1 MKKNIDVSVIIPVF
15 NVECYLKDALISA
28 VTQSFSG
35 VFEIIV
41 INDASAD
48 GSHEICEVFNE
59 RYPDLI
65 SYVKHDSNMG
75 VSIARNRGLSLASGK
90 YIMFLDPDDFLTE
103 NAIQYLYDA
112 AEHLQADVVKGNNQ
126 IFNSKKST
134 YASYNT
140 DQQHVFLNGDGLTV
154 FLTHE
159 LIRGHPWGKLFLRE
173 RFSHIKFPVGVRMA
187 QDFSYC
193 SKIFAQ
199 SKKLV
204 IIDDPVYFYRL
215 RAGGS
220 TGNKYHSQAY
230 KHWFASIEDAGALA
244 SSSSQKV
251 AYKQLLLRT
260 LHQSMRECRKL
271 EGQVAY
277 DVFHYIITKQLVWG
291 VTAISLVKSGAVSP
305 KSFLRFI
312 QYKWLCYKLRSKL
325 KPEIV

>member
-1 MKKNIDVSVIIPVF
+1 MKKNVDVSLIIPVF
-15 NVECYLKDALISA
+15 NVECFLKDALISA

-48 GSHEICEVFNE
+48 GSHEICEIFNE

-65 SYVKHDSNMG
+65 SYVKHDNNMG

-126 IFNSKKST
+126 IFNSKKSK
-134 YASYNT
+134 YASYNV
-140 DQQHVFLNGDGLTV
+140 DQQHVFLNDDGLTV

-173 RFSHIKFPVGVRMA
+173 RFSHIQFPVGVRMA

-193 SKIFAQ
+193 SKVFAL

-204 IIDDPVYFYRL
+204 IIDELVYFYRL
-215 RAGGS
+215 RADGS

-230 KHWFASIEDAGALA
+230 KHWFASIEESGKLV
-244 SSSSQKV
+244 SSSSQKI

-260 LHQSMRECRKL
+260 LHQSMRECRGL
-271 EGQVAY
+271 EEPLAR
-277 DVFHYIITKQLVWG
+277 DVFDFIKAKQLGWG
-291 VTAISLVKSGAVSP
+291 VTAISLIKSGAASP
-305 KSFLRFI
+305 KSLLRLI

-325 KPEIV
+325 QSNLT

>member
-1 MKKNIDVSVIIPVF
+1 
-15 NVECYLKDALISA
+15 
-28 VTQSFSG
+28 
-35 VFEIIV
+35 
-41 INDASAD
+41 
-48 GSHEICEVFNE
+48 
-59 RYPDLI
+59 
-65 SYVKHDSNMG
+65 
-75 VSIARNRGLSLASGK
+75 
-90 YIMFLDPDDFLTE
+90 MFLDPDDFLTE

-173 RFSHIKFPVGVRMA
+173 RFSHIQFPVGVRMA

-193 SKIFAQ
+193 SKVLAQ
-199 SKKLV
+199 SKKLA

-215 RAGGS
+215 RADSS

-230 KHWFASIEDAGALA
+230 KHWFASIEEAESLI
-244 SSSSQKV
+244 SSPSQKI

-260 LHQSMRECRKL
+260 LHQSMRECRRL
-271 EGQVAY
+271 EGQLACE
-277 DVFHYIITKQLVWG
+277 VFHFINAKQLAWG
-291 VTAISLVKSGAVSP
+291 VTAISLVKMGAVSP

-312 QYKWLCYKLRSKL
+312 QYKWLFYKLKSKL
-325 KPEIV
+325 KPEVM